1 MLDSITPES
10 VSICTNPYS
19 KTLKSVFNMNQDLK
33 TNETAVPGKSFYFK
47 TISRISLIFF
57 IGFSVFLFFA
67 TLILIFLTK
76 PEGEVEV
83 PNVIGKRYIE
93 INNTLI
99 RKEFRPS
106 ISFRDVYEIENGIVL
121 EQHPDPGSIVSTG
134 SKIRLFVSRS
144 NLFVEVPDISG
155 LELPFALN
163 KLKNQHIQ
171 ERSISLPVG
180 VISYMPSDTI
190 AENVVIDQS
199 PKPGEKITL
208 ERKVNLLVSSGK
220 TDDKM
225 EMPDLTGQSIELGF
239 SLLAAKGTYVRQNI
253 VNALDVELSGLISS
267 QTPLKGSKINKGDTI
282 TLTVNYYK
290 MNEHPYRA
298 YELISYTIPKDEKA
312 GVYEA
317 FVEDSV
323 SKRLSFLAPMSP
335 GQTMS
340 FVFHRTGNARVNI
353 LSEKRSIKVFKF
365 NVE

>member
-1 MLDSITPES
+1 MIQK
-10 VSICTNPYS
+10 S
-19 KTLKSVFNMNQDLK
+19 KN
-33 TNETAVPGKSFYFK
+33 NEAGTPGKSFYFK
-47 TISRISLIFF
+47 TISRISLVFF
-57 IGFSVFLFFA
+57 IGFSIFLFFA

-99 RKEFRPS
+99 RKELRPN
-106 ISFRDVYEIENGIVL
+106 ISFRDVHEIENGIVL
-121 EQHPDPGSIVSTG
+121 EQYPDPGSIVSTG
-134 SKIRLFVSRS
+134 SKIRLIVSRC
-144 NLFVEVPDISG
+144 NLFVEVPNVSG

-180 VISYMPSDTI
+180 VISYMPSDTV

-225 EMPDLTGQSIELGF
+225 EMPNLTGQSIELGF
-239 SLLAAKGTYVRQNI
+239 SLLASKGVYVRQNI
-253 VNALDVELSGLISS
+253 VNVTTIEQSGLISS
-267 QTPLKGSKINKGDTI
+267 QSPAKGSKINKGDTI
-282 TLTVNYYK
+282 TLSVNYYK
-290 MNEHPYRA
+290 LNEHPYRA
-298 YELISYTIPKDEKA
+298 YELINYTIPADEKS

-317 FVEDSV
+317 YVSDSM
-323 SKRLSFLAPMSP
+323 SKRLSFFAPMSP
-335 GQTMS
+335 GQTIS
-340 FVFHRTGNARVNI
+340 FIFHRSGNARVNI

>member
-1 MLDSITPES
+1 MIQDS
-10 VSICTNPYS
+10 TN
-19 KTLKSVFNMNQDLK
+19 KKEGAL
-33 TNETAVPGKSFYFK
+33 GKSFYFK
-47 TISRISLIFF
+47 SFSRIAFIFF
-57 IGFSVFLFFA
+57 IGFSIFLFFA

-83 PNVIGKRYIE
+83 PNLIGKRYIE
-93 INNTLI
+93 INNSLI
-99 RKEFRPS
+99 RKELRPS
-106 ISFRDVYEIENGIVL
+106 ISFRDVYEIETGIVL
-121 EQHPDPGSIVSTG
+121 EQHPDPGSIVSIG
-134 SKIRLFVSRS
+134 SRIRLVLSRS
-144 NLFVEVPDISG
+144 NLFVEVPNVSG

-180 VISYMPSDTI
+180 VISYMPSDTV

-220 TDDKM
+220 EEKA
-225 EMPDLTGQSIELGF
+225 EMPDLTGQSVELGF
-239 SLLAAKGTYVRQNI
+239 SLLAAKGAYVRQNI
-253 VNALDVELSGLISS
+253 VNTTSLEQSGLISAH
-267 QTPLKGSKINKGDTI
+267 TPPKGSKINKGDTV
-282 TLTVNYYK
+282 TLSVNYYK
-290 MNEHPYRA
+290 MSEHPFRA
-298 YELISYTIPKDEKA
+298 YEVINYTIPSDEKS

-323 SKRLSFLAPMSP
+323 SKRLSFLSPMSP
-335 GQTMS
+335 GQTIS

>member
-1 MLDSITPES
+1 MRLPAMNIAILKKFLTS
-10 VSICTNPYS
+10 VLY
-19 KTLKSVFNMNQDLK
+19 MNQELK
-33 TNETAVPGKSFYFK
+33 NNAAGTPGKSFYFK
-47 TISRISLIFF
+47 TISRIAFIFF

-76 PEGEVEV
+76 PEGEVEI

-99 RKEFRPS
+99 RKELRPS

-121 EQHPDPGSIVSTG
+121 EQHPDPGSVVSTG
-134 SKIRLFVSRS
+134 SKIRLVISRC
-144 NLFVEVPDISG
+144 NLFVEVPNVSG

-180 VISYMPSDTI
+180 VISYMPSDTV

-239 SLLAAKGTYVRQNI
+239 SLLAAKGAYVRQNI
-253 VNALDVELSGLISS
+253 VNVASIEQSGLIGS
-267 QTPLKGSKINKGDTI
+267 QTPPKGSKINKGDTV
-282 TLTVNYYK
+282 TLSVNYYK
-290 MNEHPYRA
+290 INEHPYRA
-298 YELISYTIPKDEKA
+298 YEIINYTIPADEKS

-317 FVEDSV
+317 FVEDTI
-323 SKRLSFLAPMSP
+323 SKRPSFLAPMSP
-335 GQTMS
+335 GQTIS

>member
-1 MLDSITPES
+1 MTIAILKKIPEE
-10 VSICTNPYS
+10 CLY
-19 KTLKSVFNMNQDLK
+19 MNQEQK
-33 TNETAVPGKSFYFK
+33 SREAGTYGKSFYFK
-47 TISRISLIFF
+47 TISRIAFIFF

-76 PEGEVEV
+76 PEGEVEI
-83 PNVIGKRYIE
+83 PNVLGKRYIE

-99 RKEFRPS
+99 RKELRPS

-134 SKIRLFVSRS
+134 SKIRLVVSRC
-144 NLFVEVPDISG
+144 NLFIEVPNVSG

-180 VISYMPSDTI
+180 VISYMPSDTV

-199 PKPGEKITL
+199 PKAGEKITL
-208 ERKVNLLVSSGK
+208 ERKINLLVSSGK
-220 TDDKM
+220 TDEKM

-239 SLLAAKGTYVRQNI
+239 SLLAAKGAYVRQNI
-253 VNALDVELSGLISS
+253 VSVPSVEQSGLIGS
-267 QTPLKGSKINKGDTI
+267 QTPPKGSKINKGDTV
-282 TLTVNYYK
+282 TLSVNYYK
-290 MNEHPYRA
+290 LNEHPYRA
-298 YELISYTIPKDEKA
+298 YELINYTIPSDEKS

-317 FVEDSV
+317 FVEDSI
-323 SKRLSFLAPMSP
+323 SKRLSFLSPMSP
-335 GQTMS
+335 GQTIS